1 MATTFYDPPSG
12 REENNQT
19 KDKEKPKEGDQE
31 GLKVFI
37 KRRFMPIMNLMQ
49 VVRRRNNGKI
59 TPNMRQLI
67 SLRGCS
73 HIMSAAGGANA
84 DHC

>member
-31 GLKVFI
+31 GFY
-37 KRRFMPIMNLMQ
+37 
-49 VVRRRNNGKI
+49 
-59 TPNMRQLI
+59 
-67 SLRGCS
+67 
-73 HIMSAAGGANA
+73 
-84 DHC
+84 